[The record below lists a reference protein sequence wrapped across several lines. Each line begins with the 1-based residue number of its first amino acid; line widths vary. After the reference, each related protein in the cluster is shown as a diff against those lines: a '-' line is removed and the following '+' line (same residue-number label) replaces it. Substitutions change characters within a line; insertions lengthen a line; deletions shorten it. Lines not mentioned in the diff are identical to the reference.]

1 MPMGGICPDIRQTSL
16 GLCRQ
21 QEYLE
26 KTVEGLKRKLQ
37 ATSEGHRAN
46 SARYRQA
53 RAHHP

>member
-1 MPMGGICPDIRQTSL
+1 MRNIFPDTRSISL

-37 ATSEGHRAN
+37 ATSESHRAN

>member
-1 MPMGGICPDIRQTSL
+1 MMSTSL

-37 ATSEGHRAN
+37 ATSESHRAS

-53 RAHHP
+53 RTPHP